1 MNEGL
6 HKKIEE
12 TLNSLDGMQRAEANP
27 FLYGKLRNRMEDVKK
42 FVPRQLAW
50 RMVIALAIVAVIN
63 IASILHFTSEK
74 QKGNGAE
81 LVAKEYSISLPQT
94 Y

>member
-1 MNEGL
+1 MKEDL

-12 TLNSLDGMQRAEANP
+12 TLRSLDGMQRAEANV
-27 FLYGKLRNRMEDVKK
+27 FLYGKIRNRLEGAKGL
-42 FVPRQLAW
+42 VPTLAW

-63 IASILHFTSEK
+63 VVSILHFTSGSKESS
-74 QKGNGAE
+74 GAE

>member
-1 MNEGL
+1 MKEGV

-12 TLNSLDGMQRAEANP
+12 TLNSLNGMQRAEANP
-27 FLYGKLRNRMEDVKK
+27 FLYGKIRHRLEGVKE
-42 FVPRQLAW
+42 FVPKQLAW

-63 IASILHFTSEK
+63 VFTFFHFNAEK
-74 QKGNGAE
+74 KNSGAE
-81 LVAKEYSISLPQT
+81 TVAKEYSIGLSQT

>member
-1 MNEGL
+1 MNEEL

-12 TLNSLDGMQRAEANP
+12 TLSSLDGMQRAEANP
-27 FLYGKLRNRMEDVKK
+27 FLYGKIKHKLESVKE
-42 FVPRQLAW
+42 FVPKRLAW

-63 IASILHFTSEK
+63 MFTFFHFNSGKKTS
-74 QKGNGAE
+74 GAE
-81 LVAKEYSISLPQT
+81 IIAKEYSIDLTQT